1 MTELEE
7 YIVKQAIGVLDSYLK
22 QEGISLTSPD
32 RVREFLRLNLESR
45 EQEVFAVLFLDN
57 QNRLISFRELFFG
70 TIDSASIYPREVV
83 KVALELNAAVIICA
97 HNHPSGVAEAS
108 QADIRI
114 TLRLKSALELIDVR
128 ILDHFIVGA
137 GEVCSMAERGLI

>member
-32 RVREFLRLNLESR
+32 RVKEFLRLNLERR

-83 KVALELNAAVIICA
+83 KVALELNAAVIIWA

-108 QADIRI
+108 QADVRI